1 LPPPPVATVEDEPPP
16 IENRSD
22 QERKDNLS
30 STTTATDTTSESRAP
45 LPPSISTI
53 FTPTTGTG
61 TTAAPTGDAAY
72 SQARQILAHLARDWS
87 AAGFSVRQ
95 TLYPWCQDQL
105 HRYSY
110 YDNADNSNSN
120 NGSISS
126 NRSVLVPGAGLG
138 RLAWEL
144 AQDGWTVHALEAS
157 PVMAAAAATMLHWRP
172 TNIDKD
178 DNNDDTTRH
187 TIQIHPYAMDI
198 FANEVDA
205 NDRYEEVT
213 IPDVHP
219 GQASRQQRGRR
230 SRKRQRKQAEE
241 QHHGSLSYTS
251 GMFGSDSTPTS
262 TTSSTSSAYIEQQY
276 AAIVTCFFID
286 TATNIYDYLDTIA
299 TSVETGGL
307 WINVGPLQWHGNA
320 IVSMTATDLRS
331 VLESDYCQGQGGC
344 WEILEWSVDSE
355 PVPYR
360 TSDDSDGTTHNSRG
374 PRSTNYDGFRPLRF
388 VARKL

>member
-1 LPPPPVATVEDEPPP
+1 
-16 IENRSD
+16 
-22 QERKDNLS
+22 LS
-30 STTTATDTTSESRAP
+30 STTTATPPLLSPETETNRDTNTDTTADTTSESRAP
-45 LPPSISTI
+45 LLPSISTI
-53 FTPTTGTG
+53 FAPTTGT

-95 TLYPWCQDQL
+95 TLYPWCQDRL

-110 YDNADNSNSN
+110 YENADNSNSN
-120 NGSISS
+120 NSNIST

-157 PVMAAAAATMLHWRP
+157 PVMAAAAASMLHWRP
-172 TNIDKD
+172 TNIDD
-178 DNNDDTTRH
+178 DGNTDTSRP
-187 TIQIHPYAMDI
+187 TIRIHPYAMDI

-205 NDRYEEVT
+205 NDRYEPVT

-219 GQASRQQRGRR
+219 GQAMRRQRG
-230 SRKRQRKQAEE
+230 SSQSQRQRKQSG
-241 QHHGSLSYTS
+241 QQQQGSLSYTI
-251 GMFGSDSTPTS
+251 GLFGSDST
-262 TTSSTSSAYIEQQY
+262 TTSSTSSTAVSPEQQY

-299 TSVETGGL
+299 ASVETGGL

-320 IVSMTATDLRS
+320 IVSMTASDLRS
-331 VLESDYCQGQGGC
+331 VLESDFQGC
-344 WEILEWSVDSE
+344 WEILEWSVDSK

-360 TSDDSDGTTHNSRG
+360 TSDDSDGTTDSSRG